1 MDRAREAL
9 LSLVPAFTLIAGVG
23 LAGTQSGRNWPTE
36 PEVKVSLVA
45 ALLGPLAAIL
55 ALTRLAPG
63 FDRIL
68 VSSVA
73 MLATIGTTTLY
84 MLSTTTG
91 SNREFFESI
100 VVRHGLFV
108 GAGFVA
114 LVAGAAS
121 ARHMDRVARYPF
133 TLLGV
138 ALLLTAATVVFGESI
153 NGARLWLQVGPVQFQ
168 PSEVARLLLTGFVA
182 SYLYDRRHLVAAPW
196 RVGRLDLP
204 PAPYLAPLIGAVL
217 GAVAVLVFQND
228 LGMAA
233 LVVLGAFTSVAG
245 VLSSKSSLGAAGGLI
260 GLAAVA
266 SFAVVPRVRDRVA
279 GWLDPW
285 RDPAGRGFQ
294 FVQADYRLAE
304 GGLLGHADAM
314 PSAILPEIHTD
325 FILAGVGSQ
334 LGWLGAIAV
343 VALAGLLVCRC
354 ALVAVR
360 TSDGF
365 QSLLALSI
373 AGLVGIQTILIAG
386 GTLRVL
392 PLTGLT
398 FPLVSYGGTSL
409 VVTFFAL
416 GIVVGT
422 GASYG
427 DGSMKRDRIELA
439 ESRTR

>member
-1 MDRAREAL
+1 MDRARVAL
-9 LSLVPAFTLIAGVG
+9 LSLLPASTLIVGVCS
-23 LAGTQSGRNWPTE
+23 AGTQSGRNWPTD
-36 PEVKVSLVA
+36 PDMNVSLVA
-45 ALLGPLAAIL
+45 ALLGPLVAML

-84 MLSTTTG
+84 LLSTGTG
-91 SNREFFESI
+91 PNQEFFQSI

-114 LVAGAAS
+114 LVAGVAS
-121 ARHMDRVARYPF
+121 VRHLDRVMRYPF
-133 TLLGV
+133 ALLGV
-138 ALLLTAATVVFGESI
+138 ALLLTATTVVFGESI

-182 SYLYDRRHLVAAPW
+182 AYLYDRRHLVAAPW

-204 PAPYLAPLIGAVL
+204 PVPYLAPLIGAVL

-233 LVVLGAFTSVAG
+233 LVVLGAFASVAG
-245 VLSSKSSLGAAGGLI
+245 VLSSKSSLGAAGGVI

-294 FVQADYRLAE
+294 FVQADYRLA
-304 GGLLGHADAM
+304 GGGPLGHADAM
-314 PSAILPEIHTD
+314 PSAIVPEIHTD
-325 FILAGVGSQ
+325 FILAGVGGQ

-360 TSDGF
+360 AADGF

-373 AGLVGIQTILIAG
+373 AGLIGIQMLLIAG
-386 GTLRVL
+386 GTLRIL

-409 VVTFFAL
+409 VVTSFAL

-427 DGSMKRDRIELA
+427 GRAMKREKFELA
-439 ESRTR
+439 QFNAG